1 MATNSQRQA
10 AFKAK
15 MRRSGKKQIAI
26 WVDPAQEVAIVA
38 FLAGTDALP
47 VTAPAPR
54 VSHPPRIRKRRDTRE
69 AWQIKND
76 EVWEAHRTE
85 ITQRYVKGQKPS
97 EIAAWLHTIG
107 LVGTGATMN
116 VYIQRFRFIWRRPD
130 VVDLCGTGTRER

>member
-15 MRRSGKKQIAI
+15 VRRSGKKQIAI
-26 WVDPAQEVAIVA
+26 WVDPAQEAAIVA

-76 EVWEAHRTE
+76 ELWETHRTE
-85 ITQRYVKGQKPS
+85 ITRRYAAGQKPS
-97 EIAAWLHTIG
+97 QIAAWLNTLG
-107 LVGTGATMN
+107 FTGSGATLN
-116 VYIQRFRFIWRRPD
+116 GYLKR
-130 VVDLCGTGTRER
+130 